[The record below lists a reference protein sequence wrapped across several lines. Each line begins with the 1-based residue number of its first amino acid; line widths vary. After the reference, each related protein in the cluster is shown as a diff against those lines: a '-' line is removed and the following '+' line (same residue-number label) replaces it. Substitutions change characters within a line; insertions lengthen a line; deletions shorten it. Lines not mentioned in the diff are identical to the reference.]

1 MWHHKHLKY
10 CTQTSIY
17 MCTLSHTHTQ
27 MCKYKYSH
35 ICMMANLLAI
45 FMSSLSWW
53 KNLLWVLLIAA
64 NKLCYIHSEKNSA
77 DWKLHLCR
85 FSTVTGVRSLY
96 FTPSLQLR
104 VYHKS
109 TAINSQSTC
118 KERTVCLRW
127 DLNPRTRSSLFWQQD
142 VQPTKYMMIQ
152 CFTLSYQQS
161 LQKIKLWQCTYCY
174 TNQKTVAHSKLEY
187 SDCIVTVATLITTCN
202 KQSH

>member
-1 MWHHKHLKY
+1 MNQLKISGTFKEKNQFSSFVTSQTFEILHSNKHLHVY
-10 CTQTSIY
+10 P
-17 MCTLSHTHTQ
+17 LSHTHTQ

-104 VYHKS
+104 VYHS
-109 TAINSQSTC
+109 T
-118 KERTVCLRW
+118 
-127 DLNPRTRSSLFWQQD
+127 
-142 VQPTKYMMIQ
+142 VQPLTPSPRAKKEQ
-152 CFTLSYQQS
+152 CVWDEIWTQEPDPL
-161 LQKIKLWQCTYCY
+161 
-174 TNQKTVAHSKLEY
+174 Y
-187 SDCIVTVATLITTCN
+187 SGN
-202 KQSH
+202 KMFSQPSTWWYNVLHYHTSNPYRK